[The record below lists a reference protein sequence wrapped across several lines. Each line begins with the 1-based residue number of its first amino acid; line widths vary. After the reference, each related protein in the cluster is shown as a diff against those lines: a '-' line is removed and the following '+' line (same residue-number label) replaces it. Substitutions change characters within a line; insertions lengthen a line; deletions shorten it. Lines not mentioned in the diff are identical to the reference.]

1 MLRMDVAWLRKQAA
15 DGAVMAKHD
24 SMEEILARSVGA
36 VRRIAADLRPLMLDD
51 LGLVPAA
58 EWLVKNFRE
67 RYGVAC
73 DLVVEPADLQMDD
86 PQATAVFRIM
96 QEALANVARH
106 AGASQVDISLRHDGG
121 EITLQVRDD
130 GRGFDPASARKPN
143 SFGIVGLRERAHL
156 VDGVIAIETAPGRGT
171 VIDVRIP
178 IVRA

>member
-1 MLRMDVAWLRKQAA
+1 
-15 DGAVMAKHD
+15 
-24 SMEEILARSVGA
+24 